1 MKLTRMPKGLDNQEK
16 AIFYASKVSLI
27 SRELELLSDYWQRCT
42 MKANNQIERFGV
54 EMFGATC
61 LKANLVLCEACKN
74 NETVY
79 KEKRKLKAQFSKALF
94 SLRQNRP
101 VSGQLCTKEEPSFT
115 DLNEPT
121 YFGEYEEWN

>member
-1 MKLTRMPKGLDNQEK
+1 MKLSRMPKGLDNQEK

-27 SRELELLSDYWQRCT
+27 SQEIEILSRYWQKCT
-42 MKANNQIERFGV
+42 MKANNTIDRFGV

-74 NETVY
+74 NEAVY
-79 KEKRKLKAQFSKALF
+79 KEKRKLKAQFSKSLF
-94 SLRQNRP
+94 SLRQNSP

-115 DLNEPT
+115 DLNECK
-121 YFGEYEEWN
+121 YYEAGEWT